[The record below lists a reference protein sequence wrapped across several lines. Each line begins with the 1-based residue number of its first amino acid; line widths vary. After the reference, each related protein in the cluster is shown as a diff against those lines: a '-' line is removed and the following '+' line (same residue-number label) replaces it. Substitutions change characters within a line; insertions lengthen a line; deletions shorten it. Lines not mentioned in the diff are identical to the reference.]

1 MIMFILAKKNEFNFF
16 LHLTKNNITDI
27 ITVIKMNYKNTN
39 IIKQNSAIALD
50 ISVLEIF
57 INLSISTVI
66 ILGINLILSL
76 IIIG

>member
-27 ITVIKMNYKNTN
+27 ITVIIMNYKNTN

-50 ISVLEIF
+50 VSVLEIF